1 MNLELQLRQIKKNIK
16 DKVFMVIDKSEFI
29 HPLCRNKVKQ
39 EIRKEFASLQNKEQE
54 KLKWNQK
61 MN

>member
-54 KLKWNQK
+54 KLK
-61 MN
+61 